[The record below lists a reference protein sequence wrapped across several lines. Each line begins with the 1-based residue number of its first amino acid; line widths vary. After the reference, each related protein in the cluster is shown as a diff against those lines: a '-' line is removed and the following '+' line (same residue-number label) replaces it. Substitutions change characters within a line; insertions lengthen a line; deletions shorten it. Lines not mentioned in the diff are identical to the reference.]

1 MWYVPTPDAQL
12 QFLENFQRLL
22 AEGAFTTTYKFALLR
37 ALSDLAVLQGDDS
50 GAPLELST
58 RQIAAQVA
66 ELYWR
71 QAGSYR
77 TATIQTSTSQTS
89 TNLAGK
95 SLATTHE
102 AATSIVLKQNNGR
115 QATIISQIAAAREEF
130 GGSLGRFRTAAAPR
144 WRQLVR
150 DVEHVVRVHPLWRM
164 QTLGEQRV
172 EFLYENVGR
181 GSRITLQPGVAY
193 CLRAFYELVRDLVE
207 GAWCRFVQKANFGR
221 LGNVTDL
228 PAFLFGRR
236 RASLEAFRSIL
247 YDVQR
252 GHCLYCLRPLSGP
265 SHVDHFIPWR
275 RFPADLGQ
283 NFILAH
289 DQCNSAKSDYV
300 PAEGHLETWC
310 DRNRTHAAEF
320 EERLAAADLPGD
332 LAATEQIARWVYG
345 QTERTGGQVWLTGKV
360 LKRLDPRWCLAL
372 AQAYDYGYLAADGA

>member
-58 RQIAAQVA
+58 RQIAAQVT

-71 QAGSYR
+71 QAGPFR
-77 TATIQTSTSQTS
+77 TGAGRMAASPVATLQVAGSLVAA
-89 TNLAGK
+89 NLAAP
-95 SLATTHE
+95 SF
-102 AATSIVLKQNNGR
+102 VLKQNNGR
-115 QATIISQIAAAREEF
+115 QATIISEIAAAREEF
-130 GGSLGRFRTAAAPR
+130 GGSLGRFRATAAPR
-144 WRQLVR
+144 WQKLVR

-164 QTLGEQRV
+164 QTLGDQRV
-172 EFLYENVGR
+172 EFIYENVGR
-181 GSRITLQPGVAY
+181 GSRITLRPGVAY
-193 CLRAFYELVRDLVE
+193 SLRTFYELVRDLVE

-228 PAFLFGRR
+228 PAFLFGRE
-236 RASLEAFRSIL
+236 RASLEAFRPIL

-252 GHCLYCLRPLSGP
+252 GLCLYCLRPLSGP
-265 SHVDHFIPWR
+265 AHVDHFIPWR

-300 PAEGHLETWC
+300 PAESHLENWC
-310 DRNRTHAAEF
+310 DRNRAYAAEF
-320 EERLAAADLPGD
+320 DERLHAANLPGD
-332 LAATEQIARWVYG
+332 LTATEQIARWVYG

-372 AQAYDYGYLAADGA
+372 AHAYDYGYQSADGA